1 MASIRTFR
9 RSREPARLRREP
21 PRPLRRLSLWLV
33 VSPWVFGYAA
43 NSAMTASSVVTG
55 ALVMALAAWTLY
67 VAGGF
72 PHRRG
77 TAH

>member
-1 MASIRTFR
+1 
-9 RSREPARLRREP
+9 
-21 PRPLRRLSLWLV
+21 
-33 VSPWVFGYAA
+33 
-43 NSAMTASSVVTG
+43 VTG

-67 VAGGF
+67 LADGF

>member
-1 MASIRTFR
+1 
-9 RSREPARLRREP
+9 
-21 PRPLRRLSLWLV
+21 
-33 VSPWVFGYAA
+33 
-43 NSAMTASSVVTG
+43 MTASSVVTG

-67 VAGGF
+67 VADGF